1 MKGMK
6 KNKPVDDATFV
17 TAWCKY
23 APDYGIAK
31 VAEVLGMDVQSVY
44 SRTSFLRRKRNMK
57 LPPFLRVA
65 SASARSGVDLNDVI
79 RQLKQSNVPFQL
91 TSNQLQPLSL
101 PEELTKEIQAIAM
114 KVLMCS
120 LEGMR

>member
-57 LPPFLRVA
+57 LPPFLRVN
-65 SASARSGVDLNDVI
+65 SFQKSVDLSDVI
-79 RQLKQSNVPFQL
+79 SKLKQSNIPFQL